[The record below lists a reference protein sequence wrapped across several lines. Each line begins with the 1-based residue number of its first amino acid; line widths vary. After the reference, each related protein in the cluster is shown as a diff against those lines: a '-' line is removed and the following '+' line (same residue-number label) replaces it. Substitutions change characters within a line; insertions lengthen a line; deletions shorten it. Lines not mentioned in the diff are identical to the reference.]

1 MADDE
6 LRPFFFSIDEIPA
19 YTIAGMLEQSDVDEA
34 EKQRLY
40 DIFGRDLLTKV
51 ILQSP
56 NLCVYHENANPGEKV
71 KPHRHGTHQITS
83 QGHLRIPAAFRH
95 RCALAAADRVLLAA
109 DPDRSRLTIYS
120 PAALDDALA
129 QSAEAAG
136 GEPA

>member
-19 YTIAGMLEQSDVDEA
+19 YSIAEMLEPTDTPDD

-71 KPHRHGTHQITS
+71 KPHRHGTHQLTYVLRGELRYGSRVTS
-83 QGHLRIPAAFRH
+83 
-95 RCALAAADRVLLAA
+95 
-109 DPDRSRLTIYS
+109 
-120 PAALDDALA
+120 
-129 QSAEAAG
+129 AG
-136 GEPA
+136 